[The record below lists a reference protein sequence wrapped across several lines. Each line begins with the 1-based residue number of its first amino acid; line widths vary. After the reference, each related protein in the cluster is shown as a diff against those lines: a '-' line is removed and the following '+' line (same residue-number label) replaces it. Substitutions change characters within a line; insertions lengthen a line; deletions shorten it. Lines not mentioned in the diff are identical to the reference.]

1 LELGSVGRFGSPA
14 SVSANTGPHYYFD
27 TSAQLDRHCGE
38 ARIRRALKKLAMD
51 SGGVATSTQVER
63 EWNRIVL
70 GALAALSRALRTA
83 EDYTDVVRTLSK
95 GYGRKPSQRWQV
107 LNLITENKT
116 ADLDEVAARL
126 QDYRRIRARAM
137 WRTGLREVRDGT
149 KCGVARRRLEYDGGR
164 WAYHDTCRK
173 IEEICDQPAFLE
185 ENRDRAEAAAR
196 ALLDSDREGDRKM
209 GKKALNALSDED
221 RRSTKGAA
229 CHGGGGIGGDICIA
243 LECEEHE
250 VLVSTD
256 ASFDL
261 ICPALG
267 LKRQNPNAL

>member
-1 LELGSVGRFGSPA
+1 MNVA
-14 SVSANTGPHYYFD
+14 SEAHYYFD

-38 ARIRRALKKLAMD
+38 ARIRRTLKKLATD
-51 SGGVATSTQVER
+51 AGGVSTSSQVER

-70 GALAALSRALRTA
+70 GALAALSKALWTA
-83 EDYTDVVRTLSK
+83 EDYTDVVRALSK
-95 GYGRKPSQRWQV
+95 AYGRKASQRWQV
-107 LNLITENKT
+107 LNVVTENKT

-126 QDYRRIRARAM
+126 EDYRRIRARAM

-149 KCGVARRRLEYDGGR
+149 KCEVARRRLEHDGGR
-164 WAYHDTCRK
+164 WAYRDTCRK
-173 IEEICDQPAFLE
+173 IEEICEQPSFLE
-185 ENRDRAEAAAR
+185 ANRDRAEAAAE
-196 ALLDSDREGDRKM
+196 ALLKSEREGDQKM
-209 GKKALNALSDED
+209 GKKALNALADED

-243 LECEEHE
+243 LECDEQE

-267 LKRQNPNAL
+267 LKNQNPLRSP